1 MLYGRDPVLPT
12 REMLESPQDRDN
24 IGADDY
30 TREITLRM
38 SSAWKT
44 ARTRIK
50 EAQKKQKY
58 QHDKKAK
65 DPRMFE
71 GDRVF
76 MYSPAERCGK
86 AYKFARPFKGPYRVV
101 KMLPSAAE
109 LSLIAEP
116 NGPTIRVAL
125 NCLRC
130 CPKEILD
137 GPAEEDVLED
147 SEEDQMEIKV
157 DPTEDLMDNQGD
169 SQSL

>member
-1 MLYGRDPVLPT
+1 MR
-12 REMLESPQDRDN
+12 
-24 IGADDY
+24 
-30 TREITLRM
+30 
-38 SSAWKT
+38 

-58 QHDKKAK
+58 QHDKRAK
-65 DPRMFE
+65 DPQMFE

-76 MYSPAERCGK
+76 VYSPAERCGK

-101 KMLPSAAE
+101 KMLPSGAE

-125 NCLRC
+125 NRLRR

-137 GPAEEDVLED
+137 GPAEEDMLED

-157 DPTEDLMDNQGD
+157 DPTEDLMDNQGGQPESVVEVESTQPSVRRSTRLAAGHRRD
-169 SQSL
+169 AITKDGDI